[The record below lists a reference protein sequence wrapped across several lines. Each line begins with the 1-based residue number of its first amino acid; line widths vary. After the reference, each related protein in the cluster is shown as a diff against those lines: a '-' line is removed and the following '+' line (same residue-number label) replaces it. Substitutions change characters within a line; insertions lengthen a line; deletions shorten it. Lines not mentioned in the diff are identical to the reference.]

1 MKHIKNI
8 LLSAVAVC
16 AALLAVAACSKDEWP
31 EGADLDT
38 MRIAL
43 SPDPGVIPAAG
54 ATFESVVT
62 VGKGPETSVS
72 WDVEVDFAPDWL
84 TLDEVNIEKPFVGT
98 YEGDD
103 VTTSQHGIKVV
114 VSANTTGKKRT
125 ASIRFTVKDGSSISY
140 TLTQSK

>member
-8 LLSAVAVC
+8 FVW
-16 AALLAVAACSKDEWP
+16 AVAACAVLLVASCSKDEWP

-38 MRIAL
+38 MRVAL

-54 ATFESVVT
+54 ATFEAVVT
-62 VGKGPETSVS
+62 VGKGPETSLS
-72 WDVEVDFAPDWL
+72 WDAEVDFAPAWL
-84 TLDEVNIEKPFVGT
+84 TLTEVSIDKDFVGT
-98 YEGDD
+98 WEGDD

-125 ASIRFTVKDGSSISY
+125 ASIRFTVKGGSSISY

>member
-8 LLSAVAVC
+8 LVSAAAVC

-54 ATFESVVT
+54 ATFEAVVT
-62 VGKGPETSVS
+62 VGKGPEKNIS
-72 WDVEVDFAPDWL
+72 WDAEVDFAPDWL
-84 TLDEVNIEKPFVGT
+84 TLEEVNIEKPFVGT

-103 VTTSQHGIKVV
+103 VSTSQKGIKVV
-114 VSANTTGKKRT
+114 VSANATGKKRT

>member
-1 MKHIKNI
+1 MKNI
-8 LLSAVAVC
+8 RYILTSVLAAMVALLSVAS
-16 AALLAVAACSKDEWP
+16 CSKEEWP
-31 EGADLDT
+31 DGADLNSL
-38 MRIAL
+38 RVAL
-43 SPDPGVIPAAG
+43 SPDPGIIPAAG

-84 TLDEVNIEKPFVGT
+84 TLDEVTIDKDFTGT
-98 YEGDD
+98 FEGDD

-125 ASIRFTVKDGSSISY
+125 ASIRFTVKGGSSISY